1 MELILKIS
9 QNDLSSVPYIFAL
22 KVLRLSSTVFHLLG
36 KNKKVLF
43 CKIIWILPIIKVIWN
58 GCIVIKKIEVKK
70 NWLESSK
77 YLEFTVIHLL
87 NHFKSF
93 YLFV

>member
-36 KNKKVLF
+36 KKKKKVLF
-43 CKIIWILPIIKVIWN
+43 CKII
-58 GCIVIKKIEVKK
+58 
-70 NWLESSK
+70 
-77 YLEFTVIHLL
+77 
-87 NHFKSF
+87 
-93 YLFV
+93 

>member
-36 KNKKVLF
+36 KKKKFCSVKLF
-43 CKIIWILPIIKVIWN
+43 
-58 GCIVIKKIEVKK
+58 
-70 NWLESSK
+70 
-77 YLEFTVIHLL
+77 EFFQL
-87 NHFKSF
+87 
-93 YLFV
+93 

>member
-9 QNDLSSVPYIFAL
+9 QNDLSSVPYSFAL
-22 KVLRLSSTVFHLLG
+22 KVSRLSSTVFHLLG
-36 KNKKVLF
+36 KKKKVLF

-70 NWLESSK
+70 LIRIIQVFRIYGNTS
-77 YLEFTVIHLL
+77 
-87 NHFKSF
+87 FKPF
-93 YLFV
+93 

>member
-36 KNKKVLF
+36 KKKKKKFCSVKLF
-43 CKIIWILPIIKVIWN
+43 
-58 GCIVIKKIEVKK
+58 
-70 NWLESSK
+70 
-77 YLEFTVIHLL
+77 EFFQL
-87 NHFKSF
+87 
-93 YLFV
+93 

>member
-36 KNKKVLF
+36 KKKKKFCSVKLF
-43 CKIIWILPIIKVIWN
+43 
-58 GCIVIKKIEVKK
+58 
-70 NWLESSK
+70 
-77 YLEFTVIHLL
+77 EFFQL
-87 NHFKSF
+87 
-93 YLFV
+93 

>member
-36 KNKKVLF
+36 KKKKKEVLF

-70 NWLESSK
+70 QIRIIKVFRIYGNTSSK
-77 YLEFTVIHLL
+77 PF
-87 NHFKSF
+87 
-93 YLFV
+93 

>member
-36 KNKKVLF
+36 KKKKKKF

-70 NWLESSK
+70 LIRIIKVFRIYGNTSSK
-77 YLEFTVIHLL
+77 PF
-87 NHFKSF
+87 
-93 YLFV
+93 

>member
-36 KNKKVLF
+36 KKKEKVLF

-70 NWLESSK
+70 LIRIIKVFRIYGNTSSK
-77 YLEFTVIHLL
+77 PF
-87 NHFKSF
+87 
-93 YLFV
+93 

>member
-1 MELILKIS
+1 MELILEIS

-36 KNKKVLF
+36 KKKKKVLF

-70 NWLESSK
+70 LVRIIKVFRIYGNTSSK
-77 YLEFTVIHLL
+77 PF
-87 NHFKSF
+87 
-93 YLFV
+93 

>member
-36 KNKKVLF
+36 KKKKKKVLF

-70 NWLESSK
+70 QIRIIKVFRIYGNTSSK
-77 YLEFTVIHLL
+77 PF
-87 NHFKSF
+87 
-93 YLFV
+93 